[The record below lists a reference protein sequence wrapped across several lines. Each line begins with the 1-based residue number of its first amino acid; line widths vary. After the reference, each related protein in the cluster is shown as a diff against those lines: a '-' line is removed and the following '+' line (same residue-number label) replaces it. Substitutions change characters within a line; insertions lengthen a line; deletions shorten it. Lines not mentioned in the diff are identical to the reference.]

1 MNYVD
6 NLPFNHRLVL
16 EQSLS
21 CSVVGSSETVA
32 QGLKKLI
39 ADTNADE
46 LIVTSPIWDNKKR
59 MDSFTLL
66 ARIIKDL

>member
-21 CSVVGSSETVA
+21 CSVVGSSETVG

-39 ADTNADE
+39 DDTKADE

-66 ARIIKDL
+66 ARIIKNL